1 LDTVSTVRGSG
12 WVRSQP
18 DYRLCRLRTHPLPRT
33 VLTVSKHGKQPTS
46 RIEASTRLA
55 FLWQKGSFVVKRT
68 LLTLAIVFIALVS
81 QVETQAQTRSR
92 NTPAATPTL
101 MSSLPESDAVA
112 QVKVNQLLNETMPR
126 ILADNPAKL
135 SEVNASID
143 RFKDRTGLD
152 PRMFQ
157 QVALGVRFTYPSEG
171 VTKVHTVA
179 LANGSFSAAAMVAA
193 GRVASNGKYREEK
206 YQDKTI
212 YIFTLDENL
221 KLLGLFDLRI
231 GELAAA
237 PLDTNIL
244 ALGDPAG
251 VRTVIDASRS
261 RKRANSE
268 LIALASRDPNA
279 VIGFGSN
286 VTEQLIGNLDI
297 GNAPIANDL
306 RTLRQVYG
314 SVGTTANDLQI
325 FLAARAVNTE
335 AAKNLGDTLEGLK
348 QFGALLVGRL
358 SGAKGVLAKSAL
370 SNMQI
375 QSQANEL
382 QIRTTVAQAE
392 IGPLFGY

>member
-1 LDTVSTVRGSG
+1 M
-12 WVRSQP
+12 
-18 DYRLCRLRTHPLPRT
+18 
-33 VLTVSKHGKQPTS
+33 
-46 RIEASTRLA
+46 
-55 FLWQKGSFVVKRT
+55 KRT
-68 LLTLAIVFIALVS
+68 LLNLAIVFIALFS
-81 QVETQAQTRSR
+81 QIEAQAQTRKR
-92 NTPAATPTL
+92 NTAAAPPTL

-112 QVKVNQLLNETMPR
+112 QIKVKQLLNEAMPR
-126 ILADNPAKL
+126 ILAANPTKL
-135 SEVNASID
+135 TEVNASLD

-152 PRMFQ
+152 PRMFE
-157 QVALGVRFTYPSEG
+157 QVALGVRFSYPSEG
-171 VTKVHTVA
+171 VTKVQTVA

-231 GELAAA
+231 NELAAS
-237 PLDTNIL
+237 PLDGNIL
-244 ALGDPAG
+244 ALGDPAA
-251 VRTVIDASRS
+251 VRNVIDAGRS
-261 RKRANSE
+261 RKRANPE
-268 LIALASRDPNA
+268 LIALANRDPNA

-286 VTEQLIGNLDI
+286 VTEQLISNLDI
-297 GNAPIANDL
+297 GNAPIGADL

-314 SVGTTANDLQI
+314 SVGTTESDLKL
-325 FLAARAVNTE
+325 FLTARAVNAD

-348 QFGALLVGRL
+348 QIGALFVGRW

-370 SNMQI
+370 ANMQI
-375 QSQANEL
+375 VSAANEL

>member
-1 LDTVSTVRGSG
+1 M
-12 WVRSQP
+12 
-18 DYRLCRLRTHPLPRT
+18 
-33 VLTVSKHGKQPTS
+33 
-46 RIEASTRLA
+46 
-55 FLWQKGSFVVKRT
+55 KRT

-81 QVETQAQTRSR
+81 QIETQAQTRGR
-92 NTPAATPTL
+92 NAPPAPPNL

-112 QVKVNQLLNETMPR
+112 QIKVNQLLNEAMPR
-126 ILADNPAKL
+126 ILAGNPAKL

-157 QVALGVRFTYPSEG
+157 QVALGVQYTYPAEG
-171 VTKVHTVA
+171 VTKVQTVA

-193 GRVASNGKYREEK
+193 GRIASNGKYREEK

-212 YIFTLDENL
+212 YIFTLDENI
-221 KLLGLFDLRI
+221 KMLGLFDLRI

-237 PLDTNIL
+237 PLDANIL

-251 VRTVIDASRS
+251 VRSVIDASRS
-261 RKRANSE
+261 RKRANAA
-268 LIALASRDPNA
+268 LIALANKDPNA

-297 GNAPIANDL
+297 GNAPIAADL

-314 SVGTTANDLQI
+314 SVRTTESDLQL
-325 FLAARAVNTE
+325 FLAARAVNAE

-348 QFGALLVGRL
+348 QLGAFFVGRL
-358 SGAKGVLAKSAL
+358 SGARGVLAKSAL
-370 SNMQI
+370 ANLQI

-392 IGPLFGY
+392 IGPLFGN

>member
-1 LDTVSTVRGSG
+1 M
-12 WVRSQP
+12 
-18 DYRLCRLRTHPLPRT
+18 
-33 VLTVSKHGKQPTS
+33 
-46 RIEASTRLA
+46 
-55 FLWQKGSFVVKRT
+55 KRT
-68 LLTLAIVFIALVS
+68 LLTLAIVFIALTS
-81 QVETQAQTRSR
+81 QLEAKAQQRGR
-92 NTPAATPTL
+92 NTPAAPPSL
-101 MSSLPESDAVA
+101 MSSLPESDGVA
-112 QVKVNQLLNETMPR
+112 QIKVKQLLDEAMPR
-126 ILADNPAKL
+126 IFAGNPAKL

-157 QVALGVRFTYPSEG
+157 QVALGVRFTYPAEG
-171 VTKVHTVA
+171 VTKVQTVA
-179 LANGSFSAAAMVAA
+179 LANGSFSAAAMMAA

-231 GELAAA
+231 NELAAA
-237 PLDTNIL
+237 PLDANIL
-244 ALGDPAG
+244 ALGDPAA
-251 VRTVIDASRS
+251 VKNAIDASRS
-261 RKRANSE
+261 RKRANAE

-297 GNAPIANDL
+297 GNAPIAADL

-314 SVGTTANDLQI
+314 SVGTTTNDLQL
-325 FLAARAVNTE
+325 FLAARAVNAQ
-335 AAKNLGDTLEGLK
+335 AARNLGDTLEGLK

-370 SNMQI
+370 TNMQI
-375 QSQANEL
+375 VSQANEL
-382 QIRTTVAQAE
+382 QIRTTVPQADV
-392 IGPLFGY
+392 GPLLGN